1 MRRKDRQITQQESI
15 EIVQKGEYGI
25 LSMCTPTNEGYGV
38 PLNYVFYGNNIY
50 FHCAKEGSKLDYL
63 RNNPKVSFCV
73 VGETK
78 VLPSQFG
85 TLYESVIVSGI
96 SSEVEGTE
104 KLEALKQLIEK
115 YSGEYIWEGK
125 EYIDKLYGK
134 VNVIKLTVKSISGK
148 ARKQSG

>member
-1 MRRKDRQITQQESI
+1 MRRHDRQITQQESI
-15 EIVQKGEYGI
+15 EIIQKAEYGI

-38 PLNYVFYGNNIY
+38 PLNYVFYGNAFY

-63 RNNPKVSFCV
+63 TNNPKVSFCM

-104 KLEALKQLIEK
+104 KLEALNQLIEK
-115 YSGEYIWEGK
+115 YSGEYIIEGK
-125 EYIDKLYGK
+125 EYIDKLYEK
-134 VNVIKLTVKSISGK
+134 MNVIKLSVKSISGK
-148 ARKQSG
+148 AKK

>member
-15 EIVQKGEYGI
+15 DILQKGEYGI
-25 LSMCTPTNEGYGV
+25 LSMCTHTNEGYGV
-38 PLNYVFYGNNIY
+38 PLNYAFDGNNIY

-85 TLYESVIVSGI
+85 TLYESVIVSGYT
-96 SSEVEGTE
+96 SEVEEAE
-104 KLEALKQLIEK
+104 KLEALNRLIEK
-115 YSGEYIWEGK
+115 YSGEFIPEGK
-125 EYIDKLYGK
+125 EYIDKLLNK
-134 VNVIKLTVKSISGK
+134 VTVIKLTVESLSGK
-148 ARKQSG
+148 ARKQ